1 LNVLISAICPT
12 YNEKLF
18 IELIINFFLK
28 AKPLNKELLIIDGG
42 STDGTISIAEKYAST
57 YPQIKLLY
65 NPNKYVPFALN
76 IGIKN
81 CSGDP
86 IIRLDAHTT
95 YAENYFEKIIE
106 TFQQTKA
113 DIVGG
118 PMRAVGRSSF
128 QNAVAFATSTGFGI
142 GDSKIHKPD
151 YTGESDHVY
160 LGAWKRSLFDEIGFF
175 DEKLIRNQDD
185 EFHYRAKS
193 CSKKV
198 YLNSEI
204 ISYYSPRSKWSK
216 LFSQYFQYGLFKPLV
231 LRKIKSAIKLRHLI
245 PSAFFLYLVIIFISL
260 NSFSEKIPLL
270 IYVLLNFYFSFQ
282 NNLPLLEKLKCLI
295 IYPTIHLSYGIGFII
310 GLFKR

>member
-1 LNVLISAICPT
+1 MLSVILPAH
-12 YNEKLF
+12 NEFEF
-18 IELIINFFLK
+18 IEDVVKFFLS
-28 AKPLNKELLIIDGG
+28 NNYYEMELLIIDGG
-42 STDGTISIAEKYAST
+42 STDGTVSIVEKYAST
-57 YPQIKLLY
+57 YPQIKLLH

-95 YAENYFEKIIE
+95 YAENYLEKIIE
-106 TFQQTKA
+106 TFQQTNA

-118 PMRAVGRSSF
+118 PMRAFGKSSF
-128 QNAVAFATSTGFGI
+128 QSAVAFATSTSFGI

-193 CSKKV
+193 CGKKV

-231 LRKIKSAIKLRHLI
+231 LRKVKSAIKLRHLI
-245 PSAFFLYLVIIFISL
+245 PSAFFLYLVIIFITL
-260 NSFSEKIPLL
+260 NSFYEIIPLF
-270 IYVLLNFYFSFQ
+270 IYLLLNFYFSFR
-282 NNLPLLEKLKCLI
+282 NNLSLLEKLKCLI
-295 IYPTIHLSYGIGFII
+295 VYPTIHLSYGIGFII

>member
-1 LNVLISAICPT
+1 MISAVCPT
-12 YNEKLF
+12 YNEELF
-18 IELIINFFLK
+18 IEVIINFFLD
-28 AKPLNKELLIIDGG
+28 AKPLDKELLIIDGG
-42 STDGTISIAEKYAST
+42 STDGTLSIVNKYAST
-57 YPQIKLLY
+57 YPQIKLLH

-106 TFQQTKA
+106 TFQQTSA

-118 PMRAVGRSSF
+118 PMKAVGGSNF
-128 QNAVAFATSTGFGI
+128 QTAVAYATSTSFGI
-142 GDSKIHKPD
+142 GDSKIHKLD
-151 YTGESDHVY
+151 YSGESDHVY
-160 LGAWKRSLFDEIGFF
+160 LGAWKRQLFDDIGFF
-175 DEKLIRNQDD
+175 DERLIRNQDD

-193 CSKKV
+193 HGKKV

-204 ISYYSPRSKWSK
+204 ISYYSPRSKWRK

-231 LRKIKSAIKLRHLI
+231 LRKIKSEIKLRHLI
-245 PSAFFLYLVIIFISL
+245 PSAFVLYLALIFTSL
-260 NSFSEKIPLL
+260 NTFYGIIPLF
-270 IYVLLNFYFSFQ
+270 IYLLLNFYFSFR
-282 NNLPLLEKLKCLI
+282 NNLSLSEKINCLI
-295 IYPTIHLSYGIGFII
+295 VYPTLHLSYGLGFII